1 VSVWRGQGRVACLL
15 SSFLFFRIRYV
26 RYLMTFLWMFFHEGF
41 GVGFWDVK
49 FIELLYCMLTYGIS
63 DSNHDGYERVH
74 FPSIVS

>member
-1 VSVWRGQGRVACLL
+1 MR
-15 SSFLFFRIRYV
+15 
-26 RYLMTFLWMFFHEGF
+26 FLWMFFHEGF